1 VAYPSQAGPAP
12 MVRSG
17 ALFVAYAAL
26 AGVVLAFPAAWV
38 WGQVADPPAGE
49 LTKTGVVLGEVQ
61 LDQQSGVTL
70 WFLVV
75 GAVAGFL
82 AGLVVGWLGRRRGV
96 VVVVAV
102 LMLCVVGAVLSGH
115 LGIHVF
121 GPDEKAEAAA
131 ASVGDL
137 VTSRLTLGT
146 DLAYLGWPIGGL
158 AGACLALVCAPEY
171 ADDTVRNRRSRTI
184 AARTPTT
191 WDP

>member
-1 VAYPSQAGPAP
+1 

-17 ALFVAYAAL
+17 ALFVVYAAL
-26 AGVVLAFPAAWV
+26 AGVVVAFPAAWV
-38 WGQVADPPAGE
+38 WGQVAHPPAGE
-49 LTKTGVVLGEVQ
+49 LTKTGLVLGEVQ
-61 LDQQSGVTL
+61 LNQQSGVTL

-82 AGLVVGWLGRRRGV
+82 AGLLVGWLGRRRGV

-102 LMLCVVGAVLSGH
+102 VVLCVVGAWLSGY

-121 GPDEKAEAAA
+121 GPDEKAEAAT

-158 AGACLALVCAPEY
+158 AGACLALVCSPEY
-171 ADDTVRNRRSRTI
+171 ADDSLRERRSRSI

-191 WDP
+191 GDP